1 MSDNNNQVL
10 SDVDSQAGDSEFEGN
25 AVMPAVVNS
34 SNDDSTDTDTS
45 SGSSLV
51 SSDYSTEEE
60 KVPEPPVI
68 TGVGR
73 STQTTTPF
81 CGVCYKDLT
90 METNVTTNCNH
101 HFCNTC
107 FFRWIEVNATC
118 PCCRAPIDSKTNLT
132 EEQLNREYG
141 EVYEEY
147 NRQLQNYCRQ
157 MDKNKKVRLE
167 WLEMKDKANEQLKRQ
182 IRLREQMLETEGY
195 NEGFMAAAFEFFH
208 GSNRRYTSPLLE
220 INKKKRGFMR
230 GFMAGASQESRRL
243 DRMAKEYKACKN
255 RKIKMKKRVV
265 QKTLWECGMYEKEDE
280 DPFRNVT
287 VGLSDDEEEFSK
299 DVTEEKEL
307 AEDMERMVDE
317 ISGMVAEM
325 VV

>member
-25 AVMPAVVNS
+25 VVMPVVNS
-34 SNDDSTDTDTS
+34 SNEDSTDIETS
-45 SGSSLV
+45 SGSSLL
-51 SSDYSTEEE
+51 SSDYSTEEEE

-73 STQTTTPF
+73 STQTTAPF

-90 METNVTTNCNH
+90 IENNVTTNCNH

-147 NRQLQNYCRQ
+147 NRQLRNYCRQ

-208 GSNRRYTSPLLE
+208 GKNRTYTSPLLE
-220 INKKKRGFMR
+220 INRKKRGFMK

-243 DRMAKEYKACKN
+243 DRIAKEYKSCKN

-265 QKTLWECGMYEKEDE
+265 QKTLWECGVYEKEDE

-287 VGLSDDEEEFSK
+287 VGLSDDEDEDE
-299 DVTEEKEL
+299 VTEG
-307 AEDMERMVDE
+307 ASPMDMERMVDE
-317 ISGMVAEM
+317 ISGIVAEM

>member
-25 AVMPAVVNS
+25 AVMPVVNI

-208 GSNRRYTSPLLE
+208 GTNRRYTSPLLE
-220 INKKKRGFMR
+220 INKRKRGFMR

-243 DRMAKEYKACKN
+243 DRMAKEYKVCKN

-287 VGLSDDEEEFSK
+287 VGLSDDEEEIVS
-299 DVTEEKEL
+299 DDSSPM
-307 AEDMERMVDE
+307 DMERMVDE
-317 ISGMVAEM
+317 ISGIVAEM

>member
-1 MSDNNNQVL
+1 
-10 SDVDSQAGDSEFEGN
+10 
-25 AVMPAVVNS
+25 
-34 SNDDSTDTDTS
+34 
-45 SGSSLV
+45 
-51 SSDYSTEEE
+51 
-60 KVPEPPVI
+60 
-68 TGVGR
+68 
-73 STQTTTPF
+73 
-81 CGVCYKDLT
+81 

-220 INKKKRGFMR
+220 INKRKRGFMR

-243 DRMAKEYKACKN
+243 DRMAKEYKVCKN

-287 VGLSDDEEEFSK
+287 VGLSDDEEEIVS
-299 DVTEEKEL
+299 DDSSPM
-307 AEDMERMVDE
+307 DMERMVDE
-317 ISGMVAEM
+317 ISGIVAEM

>member
-25 AVMPAVVNS
+25 VVMPVVNS
-34 SNDDSTDTDTS
+34 SNEDSTDIETS
-45 SGSSLV
+45 SGSSLL
-51 SSDYSTEEE
+51 SSDYSTEEEE

-73 STQTTTPF
+73 STQTTAPF

-90 METNVTTNCNH
+90 IENNVTTNCNH

-132 EEQLNREYG
+132 DQQLNIEYT
-141 EVYEEY
+141 EVYTEY
-147 NRQLQNYCRQ
+147 TNQLQNYCRQ
-157 MDKNKKVRLE
+157 MDRNKKARLD
-167 WLEMKDKANEQLKRQ
+167 WLEMKDKANDQLKRQ

-208 GSNRRYTSPLLE
+208 GQGTNRKYTSPLLE
-220 INKKKRGFMR
+220 INRKKRGFMR
-230 GFMAGASQESRRL
+230 GFVSGASQESRRL
-243 DRMAKEYKACKN
+243 DRIAKEYKSCKN
-255 RKIKMKKRVV
+255 RKIKMKKRIV
-265 QKTLWECGMYEKEDE
+265 QKTLWECGVYEKEDE

-287 VGLSDDEEEFSK
+287 VGLSGDEEEYINDDSSPM
-299 DVTEEKEL
+299 
-307 AEDMERMVDE
+307 DMERMVDE
-317 ISGMVAEM
+317 ISGIVAEM

>member
-25 AVMPAVVNS
+25 VVMPTVVNS
-34 SNDDSTDTDTS
+34 SNDGSTDTNTS

-51 SSDYSTEEE
+51 SSDYSTEEEE

-73 STQTTTPF
+73 STQTTAPF

-90 METNVTTNCNH
+90 IENNVTTNCNH

-132 EEQLNREYG
+132 DQQLNIEYT
-141 EVYEEY
+141 EVYTEY
-147 NRQLQNYCRQ
+147 TRQLQNYCRQ

-167 WLEMKDKANEQLKRQ
+167 WLELKDKATDQLKRQ

-208 GSNRRYTSPLLE
+208 GKNRTYTSPLLE
-220 INKKKRGFMR
+220 INRKKRGFMR
-230 GFMAGASQESRRL
+230 GFMSGASQESRRL
-243 DRMAKEYKACKN
+243 DRIAKEYKACKN
-255 RKIKMKKRVV
+255 RKIKRKKRPV
-265 QKTLWECGMYEKEDE
+265 QKTLWDCGVYEKEDA

-287 VGLSDDEEEFSK
+287 VGLSDDEDEDEVVEGASPI
-299 DVTEEKEL
+299 DIVT
-307 AEDMERMVDE
+307 MVDE
-317 ISGMVAEM
+317 ITGIVAEM
-325 VV
+325 EV

>member
-60 KVPEPPVI
+60 EKVPEPPVI

-73 STQTTTPF
+73 STQTTAPF

-90 METNVTTNCNH
+90 IENNVTTNCNH

-132 EEQLNREYG
+132 DQQLNIEYT
-141 EVYEEY
+141 EVYTEY
-147 NRQLQNYCRQ
+147 TRQLQNYCRQ

-167 WLEMKDKANEQLKRQ
+167 WLELKDKATDQLKRQ

-208 GSNRRYTSPLLE
+208 GKNRTYTSPLLE
-220 INKKKRGFMR
+220 INRKKRGFMR
-230 GFMAGASQESRRL
+230 GFMSGASQESRRL
-243 DRMAKEYKACKN
+243 DRIAKEYKMCKN
-255 RKIKMKKRVV
+255 RKIKRKKRPV
-265 QKTLWECGMYEKEDE
+265 QKTLWDCGVYEKEDE

-287 VGLSDDEEEFSK
+287 VGLSDDEDVDEETEGASPI
-299 DVTEEKEL
+299 DIVT
-307 AEDMERMVDE
+307 MVDE
-317 ISGMVAEM
+317 ITDMVAEI
-325 VV
+325 VI

>member
-1 MSDNNNQVL
+1 MSNQEITGN
-10 SDVDSQAGDSEFEGN
+10 SSFEGE
-25 AVMPAVVNS
+25 AVMPENGS
-34 SNDDSTDTDTS
+34 SSEESGSTDSTFFSSVTS
-45 SGSSLV
+45 DSSI
-51 SSDYSTEEE
+51 EEV
-60 KVPEPPVI
+60 KTPEPPVI

-73 STQTTTPF
+73 STQTTAPF
-81 CGVCYKDLT
+81 CGICYKDLT

-132 EEQLNREYG
+132 DEQLNIEYT
-141 EVYEEY
+141 EVYTEY
-147 NRQLQNYCRQ
+147 TRQLQNYCRQ
-157 MDKNKKVRLE
+157 MDKNKNARIE
-167 WLEMKDKANEQLKRQ
+167 WMEIKDKANSQLKRQ

-208 GSNRRYTSPLLE
+208 GTNRKYTSRILE
-220 INKKKRGFMR
+220 INKGQRGFMR

-243 DRMAKEYKACKN
+243 DRMAKEYKRYKN
-255 RKIKMKKRVV
+255 RKIKTRKRSV
-265 QKTLWECGMYEKEDE
+265 QKTLWDCGVYEKEDE

-287 VGLSDDEEEFSK
+287 VGLSDDEEEEEV
-299 DVTEEKEL
+299 VTARTVEL
-307 AEDMERMVDE
+307 EADMERMVDE
-317 ISGMVAEM
+317 ISDMVAEM

>member
-1 MSDNNNQVL
+1 MSNQEITGN
-10 SDVDSQAGDSEFEGN
+10 SSFEGE
-25 AVMPAVVNS
+25 AVMPENGS
-34 SNDDSTDTDTS
+34 SSEESGSTDSTFFSSVTS
-45 SGSSLV
+45 DSSI
-51 SSDYSTEEE
+51 EEV
-60 KVPEPPVI
+60 KTPEPPVI

-73 STQTTTPF
+73 STQTTAPF
-81 CGVCYKDLT
+81 CGICYKDLT

-132 EEQLNREYG
+132 EEQLDREYG
-141 EVYEEY
+141 VVYTEY
-147 NRQLQNYCRQ
+147 NRQLRNYCHQ
-157 MDKNKKVRLE
+157 MDKNKKARLE
-167 WLEMKDKANEQLKRQ
+167 WLEIKDKANEQLKRQ

-287 VGLSDDEEEFSK
+287 VGLSDEEDEHEDE
-299 DVTEEKEL
+299 VTEG
-307 AEDMERMVDE
+307 ASPIDIVTMVDE
-317 ISGMVAEM
+317 ISDMVAEM

>member
-10 SDVDSQAGDSEFEGN
+10 SDVDSEAGDSEFEGN

-73 STQTTTPF
+73 STQTATPF

-132 EEQLNREYG
+132 DEQLNREYG

-208 GSNRRYTSPLLE
+208 GTDKKYTSRVLE
-220 INKKKRGFMR
+220 INRGQRGFMR

-243 DRMAKEYKACKN
+243 DRMAKEYKRYKN
-255 RKIKMKKRVV
+255 RKIKMRKRKV
-265 QKTLWECGMYEKEDE
+265 QKTLWDCGVYEKEDE

-287 VGLSDDEEEFSK
+287 VGLSDDEEEAV
-299 DVTEEKEL
+299 DDNEEL

-317 ISGMVAEM
+317 ISGIVAEM

>member
-1 MSDNNNQVL
+1 MSNNNNQVL

-25 AVMPAVVNS
+25 VVMPTVVNS
-34 SNDDSTDTDTS
+34 SNDDSTDTETS

-51 SSDYSTEEE
+51 SSDYSTEEEE

-73 STQTTTPF
+73 STQTTAPF
-81 CGVCYKDLT
+81 CGICYKDLT

-132 EEQLNREYG
+132 EEQLNKEYG

-147 NRQLQNYCRQ
+147 NRQLRNYCRQ

-208 GSNRRYTSPLLE
+208 GKNRTYTSPLLE
-220 INKKKRGFMR
+220 INRKKRGFMK

-243 DRMAKEYKACKN
+243 DRIAKEYKSCKN

-265 QKTLWECGMYEKEDE
+265 QKTLWECGVYEKEDE

-287 VGLSDDEEEFSK
+287 VGLSDDEDEDE
-299 DVTEEKEL
+299 VTEG
-307 AEDMERMVDE
+307 ASPMDMERMVDE
-317 ISGMVAEM
+317 ISGIVAEM

>member
-25 AVMPAVVNS
+25 VVMPVVNS
-34 SNDDSTDTDTS
+34 SNDDSTDTS

-60 KVPEPPVI
+60 EKVPEPPVI
-68 TGVGR
+68 TGIGR

-132 EEQLNREYG
+132 EAQLNVEYG

-147 NRQLQNYCRQ
+147 NRQLRNYCRQ
-157 MDKNKKVRLE
+157 MDKNKKIRLE

-208 GSNRRYTSPLLE
+208 GQGTTRKYTSPLLE

-243 DRMAKEYKACKN
+243 DRIAKEYKTCKN

-265 QKTLWECGMYEKEDE
+265 QKTLWECGVYEKEDE

-287 VGLSDDEEEFSK
+287 VGLSDDEDEDEDEVNEGASPM
-299 DVTEEKEL
+299 
-307 AEDMERMVDE
+307 DMERMVDE

>member
-25 AVMPAVVNS
+25 AVMPVVNS

-60 KVPEPPVI
+60 KVPETPVI

-220 INKKKRGFMR
+220 INRKKRGFMR

-255 RKIKMKKRVV
+255 RKIKVKKRVV
-265 QKTLWECGMYEKEDE
+265 QKTLWDCGVYEKEDE

-287 VGLSDDEEEFSK
+287 VGLSDDEEEVVS
-299 DVTEEKEL
+299 DDSSPM
-307 AEDMERMVDE
+307 DMERMVDE

>member
-25 AVMPAVVNS
+25 VVMPVVNS
-34 SNDDSTDTDTS
+34 SNEDSTDIETS
-45 SGSSLV
+45 SGSSLL
-51 SSDYSTEEE
+51 SSDYSTEEEE

-73 STQTTTPF
+73 STQTTAPF

-90 METNVTTNCNH
+90 IENNVTTNCNH

-132 EEQLNREYG
+132 DQQLNIEYT
-141 EVYEEY
+141 EVYTEY
-147 NRQLQNYCRQ
+147 TNQLRNYCRQ
-157 MDKNKKVRLE
+157 MDRNKKARLD
-167 WLEMKDKANEQLKRQ
+167 WLEMKDKANDQLKRQ

-208 GSNRRYTSPLLE
+208 GQGTNRKYTSPLLE
-220 INKKKRGFMR
+220 INRKKRGFMR
-230 GFMAGASQESRRL
+230 GFVSGASQESRRL
-243 DRMAKEYKACKN
+243 DRIAKEYKSCKN

-265 QKTLWECGMYEKEDE
+265 QKTLWECGVYEKEDE

-287 VGLSDDEEEFSK
+287 VGLSGDEEEYINDDSSPM
-299 DVTEEKEL
+299 
-307 AEDMERMVDE
+307 DMERMVDE
-317 ISGMVAEM
+317 ISGIVAEM

>member
-25 AVMPAVVNS
+25 VVMPVVNI
-34 SNDDSTDTDTS
+34 SNDDSTDIETS

-51 SSDYSTEEE
+51 SSDYSTEEEE

-73 STQTTTPF
+73 STQTTAPF

-90 METNVTTNCNH
+90 IENNVTTNCNH

-132 EEQLNREYG
+132 DQQLNIEYT
-141 EVYEEY
+141 EVYTEY
-147 NRQLQNYCRQ
+147 TNQLRNYCRQ
-157 MDKNKKVRLE
+157 MDRNKKARLD
-167 WLEMKDKANEQLKRQ
+167 WLEMKDKANDQLKRQ

-208 GSNRRYTSPLLE
+208 GQGTNRKYTSPLLE
-220 INKKKRGFMR
+220 INRKKRGFMR
-230 GFMAGASQESRRL
+230 GFVSGASQESRRL
-243 DRMAKEYKACKN
+243 DRIAKEYKSCKN
-255 RKIKMKKRVV
+255 RKIKMKKRIV
-265 QKTLWECGMYEKEDE
+265 QKTLWECGVYEKEDE

-287 VGLSDDEEEFSK
+287 VGLSGDEEEYINDDSSPM
-299 DVTEEKEL
+299 
-307 AEDMERMVDE
+307 DMERMVDE
-317 ISGMVAEM
+317 ISGIVAEM